1 MTDPKPQRTIQ
12 SRESGKTLGK
22 SQEGGS
28 GLPARSQ
35 AGDVEIARSEWVSF
49 FDSFSRQ
56 HQTWLASISVVEDG
70 KKSLKFGTARLKVL
84 ASTTSIKA
92 ERSTSRSAA

>member
-70 KKSLKFGTARLKVL
+70 KKSLKFAVYFSCDIEKGIQNQK
-84 ASTTSIKA
+84 
-92 ERSTSRSAA
+92 